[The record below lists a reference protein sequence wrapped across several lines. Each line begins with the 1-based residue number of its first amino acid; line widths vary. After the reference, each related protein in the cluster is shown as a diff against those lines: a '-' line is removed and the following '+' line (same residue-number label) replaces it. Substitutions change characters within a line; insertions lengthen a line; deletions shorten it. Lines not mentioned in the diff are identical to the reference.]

1 MSQSYTNNLDPV
13 YHGVGHQL
21 HEPER
26 FYTRLK
32 ETEENA
38 LLKDVEEGTVKV
50 SSDEWRERCEFIEQL
65 ELNAHYERE
74 KYENND

>member
-1 MSQSYTNNLDPV
+1 MNTKPGL
-13 YHGVGHQL
+13 GHQL

-32 ETEENA
+32 ESEEDK
-38 LLKDVEEGTVKV
+38 LLLDVQEGTVIV
-50 SSDEWRERCEFIEQL
+50 GSDLWRQRCEFIDQL

-74 KYENND
+74 KYNDNE